1 MLACVTGFLVIVLW
15 QVYREGPVTGHRVMG
30 AVAGYILLAVVFA
43 IAYSLVEYLA
53 PGSFQMPSA
62 LSQSRE
68 LQGQLF
74 YYFSVTT
81 LTTAGFGDITA
92 VNPFAR
98 TLVMME
104 ALIGQLYPAILIAR
118 LVSLHVEAKR
128 EKRAERK

>member
-1 MLACVTGFLVIVLW
+1 
-15 QVYREGPVTGHRVMG
+15 MG
-30 AVAGYILLAVVFA
+30 AVAGYLLLSIVFA
-43 IAYSLVEYLA
+43 IAYNLVEYLH

-62 LSQSRE
+62 PARSAGRLNQA
-68 LQGQLF
+68 F
-74 YYFSVTT
+74 YYFSVVT

-118 LVSLHVEAKR
+118 LVSLHAETKR
-128 EKRAERK
+128 QGKQT